1 MGLFN
6 KNKKRKIALII
17 VLSIIGTLTIAFFS
31 YWGYVSNKINLFAAT
46 DFKSIQANNE
56 FISLRGAEIHYVQ
69 EGRGQKTIIL
79 VHGLGGGAFTF
90 RNNISALANK
100 GYKVYAIDLKGFGLS
115 EKVIGSDYSHTEQ
128 AKILLDFME
137 KKGIAKATVAGHSMG
152 GRVALIAYDMK
163 PQNFES
169 IILIDS
175 AGLENNSPA
184 FYSSLISQPIVD
196 ILYYNI
202 FVKEKNF
209 RQFLSSAFYSSD
221 FVDPEVIRLYIES
234 FKIKGANKAFL
245 SIIKSNNTYDIES
258 VLKKI
263 DIPVLIIWGR
273 HDGWINPESAYR
285 FNLLIKGS
293 EIAFIDNA
301 GHVSMEE
308 QSEAVNNKIIEFL
321 DKFKT

>member
-1 MGLFN
+1 LGTFT

-17 VLSIIGTLTIAFFS
+17 VFSIIGLLIVAFFS
-31 YWGYVSNKINLFAAT
+31 YWGHTSQKINQFAAT
-46 DFKSIQANNE
+46 DFKSIQANQD
-56 FISLRGAEIHYVQ
+56 FITLRGAEIHYVQ
-69 EGRGQKTIIL
+69 KGSGERTIIL

-90 RNNISALANK
+90 RNNIDALADK

-115 EKVIGSDYSHTEQ
+115 EKVIGSDYSHIEQ

-137 KKGIAKATVAGHSMG
+137 KKGIEKATVAGHSMG

-163 PQNFES
+163 PQNFEN

-184 FYSSLISQPIVD
+184 FYNSLVTQPIVD

-209 RQFLSSAFYSSD
+209 RKFLSSAFFNSD
-221 FVDPEVIRLYIES
+221 FVSPEVIRLYLEP
-234 FKIKGANKAFL
+234 FKIKNANKAFL
-245 SIIKSNNTYDIES
+245 SVLKSNSAYDIES

-263 DIPVLIIWGR
+263 DIPVFILWGR
-273 HDGWINPESAYR
+273 NDGWISLESAYR

-293 EIAFIDNA
+293 ELAVIDNA

-308 QSEAVNNKIIEFL
+308 QPEAVNKKIIEFL
-321 DKFKT
+321 DKF

>member
-1 MGLFN
+1 LGTFT

-17 VLSIIGTLTIAFFS
+17 VFSIIGFITVVFFS
-31 YWGYVSNKINLFAAT
+31 YWGYASQKINQFT
-46 DFKSIQANNE
+46 VSDFKSIQANQD
-56 FISLRGAEIHYVQ
+56 FIGLRGAEIHYV
-69 EGRGQKTIIL
+69 EKGNGEKTIIL

-90 RNNISALANK
+90 RNNIDALADK

-115 EKVIGSDYSHTEQ
+115 EKVIGSDYSHIEQ

-137 KKGIAKATVAGHSMG
+137 KKGIGKATVAGHSMG

-163 PQNFES
+163 PQNFEN

-175 AGLENNSPA
+175 AGLESNSPA
-184 FYSSLISQPIVD
+184 FYNFLITQPIVD
-196 ILYYNI
+196 IIYYNI

-209 RQFLSSAFYSSD
+209 QKFLSSAFFNSD
-221 FVDPEVIRLYIES
+221 FVSPEVIKLYLES
-234 FKIKGANKAFL
+234 FKIKNANKAFL
-245 SIIKSNNTYDIES
+245 SILKSNNSYDIES

-273 HDGWINPESAYR
+273 NDGWISLESAYR

-293 EIAFIDNA
+293 ELAVIENA

-308 QSEAVNNKIIEFL
+308 QAGTVNNKIIEFL
-321 DKFKT
+321 DNF

>member
-1 MGLFN
+1 MGIIN
-6 KNKKRKIALII
+6 KNKKRNIALII
-17 VLSIIGTLTIAFFS
+17 VFSLIGSLTVAFFS
-31 YWGYVSNKINLFAAT
+31 YWGYALQKINLFAAA
-46 DFKSIQANNE
+46 DFKSMQE
-56 FISLRGAEIHYVQ
+56 GQDFIRLRGADIHYI
-69 EGRGQKTIIL
+69 QKGSGDRTIIL

-90 RNNISALANK
+90 RNNINALADR

-115 EKVIGSDYSHTEQ
+115 EKVIGSDYSHSEQ

-137 KKGIAKATVAGHSMG
+137 QKGIDKATVAGHSMG

-184 FYSSLISQPIVD
+184 FYNALITQPIVD

-202 FVKEKNF
+202 FVREKNF
-209 RQFLSSAFYSSD
+209 RKFLSSAFYNSD
-221 FVDPEVIRLYIES
+221 FVSPEVTDLYLES
-234 FKIKGANKAFL
+234 FKIKDSNKAFL
-245 SIIKSNNTYDIES
+245 SILKSNSSYDIEAA
-258 VLKKI
+258 LKKVN
-263 DIPVLIIWGR
+263 IPVLVLWGR
-273 HDGWINPESAYR
+273 QDGWISLESAYR
-285 FNLLIKGS
+285 FNSLISGS
-293 EIAFIDNA
+293 ELAVIDSA

-308 QSEAVNNKIIEFL
+308 QPEAVNDKILEFL